1 MAKPG
6 ASSVDPA
13 SCGSSPSGCVAGGP
27 GKSTAQKP
35 YQGPTNPGPPAS
47 MRKALAKKEI
57 RGGTATGAAGVVR

>member
-6 ASSVDPA
+6 PKSVGPSA
-13 SCGSSPSGCVAGGP
+13 KGSSPSGDVAGGP

-47 MRKALAKKEI
+47 MRKALAKKPI
-57 RGGTATGAAGVVR
+57 RGTATGAAGVVR